1 MTPEL
6 LHALTSD
13 ELPKYRQRT
22 LALLRR
28 YFHSSIE
35 VGRLPSILG
44 REFFRAKVTS
54 YRVTTFEDAIIF
66 VHDVECS
73 LKRLDRFS
81 QQLIG
86 KIVFQNYSFDEIP
99 RELNCARATVF
110 RRFPEAL
117 DELSRTFLRGGLL
130 SAGPLPPCQ
139 APKTEENSVTVCNES
154 K

>member
-1 MTPEL
+1 MKMTPEL
-6 LHALTSD
+6 LHALTPD

-54 YRVTTFEDAIIF
+54 YRVTSFEDAIIF
-66 VHDVECS
+66 VHDIERC
-73 LKRLDRFS
+73 LQRLDRFS
-81 QQLIG
+81 QELIAL
-86 KIVFQNYSFDEIP
+86 IVFKSHSFDEVP
-99 RELNCARATVF
+99 ALLNCARATVF
-110 RRFPEAL
+110 RRFPESL
-117 DELSRTFLRGGLL
+117 DELSRIFLSCKIL
-130 SAGPLPPCQ
+130 APNPCQ
-139 APKTEENSVTVCNES
+139 APKNAEICVSGCNEG